1 MRSLALALALL
12 WIAWPAQSQVT
23 TSISG
28 VLVSRENRLPVE
40 GVRVAVLGTP
50 LAVATDSAGRFE
62 LIGIPAGVRVLQA
75 RAIGYIVASW
85 LLELS
90 EGQSF
95 RDTFD
100 LEPRVVTVAA
110 VTVTA
115 DPRDWRSEAAFER
128 RMAHGTG
135 VFLTRADIQQ
145 RRPANLADLMRG
157 VPGVLT
163 HCSNPRTCTV
173 RMIRSTRQC
182 SPEYFLDGY
191 PATFATGASF
201 PINIASIR
209 GIEVYRNQFEVPPE
223 FQKINLTCGVI
234 AIWTIDPGERFDDR

>member
-1 MRSLALALALL
+1 MKLAAAAFLLSAGSL
-12 WIAWPAQSQVT
+12 PAQIPASV
-23 TSISG
+23 SG

-62 LIGIPAGVRVLQA
+62 LDGIPAGVRVLQA
-75 RAIGYIVASW
+75 RAIGFTVASW
-85 LLELS
+85 LLELT

-100 LEPRVVTVAA
+100 LEPRIVTLAP
-110 VTVTA
+110 VTA
-115 DPRDWRSEAAFER
+115 TADASDWRSEAAFER
-128 RMAHGTG
+128 RRARAEGIY
-135 VFLTRADIQQ
+135 LTREEIRT
-145 RRPANLADLMRG
+145 RRPTNLADLMRG
-157 VPGVLT
+157 VPGVFS
-163 HCSNPRTCTV
+163 HCTSQRNCTI

-201 PINIASIR
+201 PINIAAIR
-209 GIEVYRNQFEVPPE
+209 GIEIYRNQFEVPAE
-223 FQKINLTCGVI
+223 FQKTNLLCGVI